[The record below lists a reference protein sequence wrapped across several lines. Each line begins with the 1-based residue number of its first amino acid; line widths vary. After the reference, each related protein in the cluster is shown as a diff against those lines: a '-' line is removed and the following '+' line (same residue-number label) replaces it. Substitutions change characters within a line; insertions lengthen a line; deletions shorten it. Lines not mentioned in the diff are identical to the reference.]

1 MVSKLLAPA
10 FVLVLAGLTAAP
22 AFAGNEDV
30 RGEDALVSGVSYFA
44 QTHPLSCEAAALQM
58 ALSHEGLTPSQDDIL
73 ALIPVDSQPDAD
85 PFTAFVGD
93 VNGSEVDGSG
103 YGTYYPTIASAA
115 HQLGGRVLWS
125 GQGLSA
131 GQVYQALRE
140 GHPVV
145 AWVSYDYA
153 SHPRTDYAAFDGAVI
168 PYAGAVEHAVTLVGL
183 APGQVL
189 IFDPD
194 QGSLWLARST
204 FETAYQTFDEMAVE
218 LA

>member
-22 AFAGNEDV
+22 AFAGNDDV
-30 RGEDALVSGVSYFA
+30 RGEDALVSSVSYFA

-125 GQGLSA
+125 VRGSA
-131 GQVYQALRE
+131 
-140 GHPVV
+140 P
-145 AWVSYDYA
+145 
-153 SHPRTDYAAFDGAVI
+153 
-168 PYAGAVEHAVTLVGL
+168 
-183 APGQVL
+183 
-189 IFDPD
+189 
-194 QGSLWLARST
+194 ARSIKLCARGT
-204 FETAYQTFDEMAVE
+204 RLSPGSPTTTRPIREPTMPPST
-218 LA
+218 

>member
-10 FVLVLAGLTAAP
+10 FVLILGGLTATP

-44 QTHPLSCEAAALQM
+44 QTHP
-58 ALSHEGLTPSQDDIL
+58 LSHEGLTPSQDDIL

-140 GHPVV
+140 GRPVV
-145 AWVSYDYA
+145 A
-153 SHPRTDYAAFDGAVI
+153 
-168 PYAGAVEHAVTLVGL
+168 
-183 APGQVL
+183 
-189 IFDPD
+189 
-194 QGSLWLARST
+194 
-204 FETAYQTFDEMAVE
+204 
-218 LA
+218 

>member
-1 MVSKLLAPA
+1 ARRRPLYRLR
-10 FVLVLAGLTAAP
+10 
-22 AFAGNEDV
+22 
-30 RGEDALVSGVSYFA
+30 RGC
-44 QTHPLSCEAAALQM
+44 QR
-58 ALSHEGLTPSQDDIL
+58 I
-73 ALIPVDSQPDAD
+73 
-85 PFTAFVGD
+85 
-93 VNGSEVDGSG
+93 
-103 YGTYYPTIASAA
+103 
-115 HQLGGRVLWS
+115 GGRRQRLRHLLPDHRQRRPSAGRAGPLV

-194 QGSLWLARST
+194 QGPLWLARST

>member
-22 AFAGNEDV
+22 AFAGNDDV
-30 RGEDALVSGVSYFA
+30 RGEDALVSSVSYLA

-73 ALIPVDSQPDAD
+73 ARPREVCAQEPAD
-85 PFTAFVGD
+85 RP
-93 VNGSEVDGSG
+93 
-103 YGTYYPTIASAA
+103 
-115 HQLGGRVLWS
+115 
-125 GQGLSA
+125 
-131 GQVYQALRE
+131 E